1 MRPSRLDTRLRRLE
15 AQFQATDEAHHGQ
28 RLASL
33 LAEARRSPAEAC
45 DLDEA
50 LDVETPPTGLARLL
64 WDIRHGHAEK
74 PLA

>member
-33 LAEARRSPAEAC
+33 LAEAC